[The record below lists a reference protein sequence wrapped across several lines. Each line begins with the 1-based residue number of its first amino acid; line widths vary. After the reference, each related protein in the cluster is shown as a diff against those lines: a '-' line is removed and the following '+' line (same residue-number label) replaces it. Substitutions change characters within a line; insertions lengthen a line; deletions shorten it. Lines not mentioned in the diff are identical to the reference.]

1 MIRIFSVGMIAAT
14 GLVIS
19 GCGQADLAT
28 SRSTVTVKL
37 PPAQPAT
44 PRPGFSNASE
54 PGFQP

>member
-1 MIRIFSVGMIAAT
+1 MTRLFSVGAIAAAT
-14 GLVIS
+14 LAIS
-19 GCGQADLAT
+19 GCEQADRAT

-44 PRPGFSNASE
+44 PKPGFSSASE

>member
-1 MIRIFSVGMIAAT
+1 MIRLFTVGMIAAAA
-14 GLVIS
+14 VAIS
-19 GCGQADLAT
+19 SCEQADQAT

-44 PRPGFSNASE
+44 PKPGFSSASE